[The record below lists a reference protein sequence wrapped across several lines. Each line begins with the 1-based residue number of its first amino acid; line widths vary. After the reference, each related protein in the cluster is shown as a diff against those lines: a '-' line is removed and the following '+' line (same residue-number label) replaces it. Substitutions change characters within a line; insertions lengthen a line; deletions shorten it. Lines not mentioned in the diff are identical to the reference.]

1 MVEVFAVIGLAIA
14 CGVWVLVDRANGG
27 CGQSG
32 RCGSSGGGSCSRKN
46 EPQDADA

>member
-14 CGVWVLVDRANGG
+14 CAVWVLVDRASGA

-32 RCGSSGGGSCSRKN
+32 RCGSCGAGSCSRKD